1 MMGVYRISRHRLL
14 ARQARAKSFI
24 GENMGLNERTRIIGI
39 ASGKGGVGKTSI
51 AANLA
56 VSLVMRG
63 HKVMLFDADLGL
75 ANAQLAF
82 GCATRFNFGHVLRG
96 EKSLQEIV
104 VTTPQGVRLVPG
116 ASGIQQLASLGA
128 LETAGIVRA
137 FSALDEEIDYF
148 IVDAAAGISDSVITF
163 MQATPLRFIVL
174 RDEPSSIADAY
185 GMIKVLVRQH
195 GLENIHLLPN
205 MVDSQ
210 AAGLALHRRVN
221 DVCQRF
227 LGVTVSYLHS
237 ITYDQHMLDAMRVY
251 KPVIEFAPGGNAP
264 RDFRQM
270 AVATEQLRDP
280 VDAGGGIQFFFDRLV
295 ARELQQ

>member
-1 MMGVYRISRHRLL
+1 MPL
-14 ARQARAKSFI
+14 I
-24 GENMGLNERTRIIGI
+24 GEKMGLNERTRIIGI

-82 GCATRFNFGHVLRG
+82 GCSTPFNFSHVLSG
-96 EKSLQEIV
+96 QKTLQEIV
-104 VTTPQGVRLVPG
+104 VSTSQGVRLVPG

-128 LETAGIVRA
+128 LETAGVIQA
-137 FSALDEEIDYF
+137 FSTLEEEIDYL

-163 MQATPLRFIVL
+163 MHATPIRLIVL

-195 GLENIHLLPN
+195 GLQDIYLVPN

-210 AAGLALHRRVN
+210 AAGAALYRRVN

-227 LGVTVSYLHS
+227 LGISVRHLHS
-237 ITYDQHMLDAMRVY
+237 VTYDQHMLDAMRVY
-251 KPVIEFAPGGNAP
+251 KPVIEFAPGGNAA

-270 AVATEQLRDP
+270 AAVTETLREP
-280 VDAGGGIQFFFDRLV
+280 EDAHGGIQFFFDRLV
-295 ARELQQ
+295 GRELQQ